1 MSDPGSIAPDKKK
14 IALGLLTVGLGAVPL
29 LASAGILPSRPQ
41 SYESA
46 PAWIGWLI
54 GLMFMGAG
62 ALVVIQGLASGNSDG
77 NLPRRTPV
85 LVREAYHAIGL
96 AITLSFGV
104 VLTWVAFGPGP
115 RHFTTT
121 IAIPGMAL
129 STWSGGD
136 WLGRAAFGSCAMLFW
151 AIFAIW
157 LVVIIQRKRQ

>member
-1 MSDPGSIAPDKKK
+1 MLVSDPDSIAPDKIK

-29 LASAGILPSRPQ
+29 LAAAGILPSKSQ
-41 SYESA
+41 SYENA

-62 ALVVIQGLASGNSDG
+62 ILVIIQGLASGKSDG
-77 NLPRRTPV
+77 SLPGRTPV
-85 LVREAYHAIGL
+85 LVRKAYHAIGL

-121 IAIPGMAL
+121 IGVPG
-129 STWSGGD
+129 
-136 WLGRAAFGSCAMLFW
+136 
-151 AIFAIW
+151 
-157 LVVIIQRKRQ
+157 